1 MGPGF
6 ESLKVHHKKNA
17 TFKVAFFCGPCPF
30 RDYSEPEGFAR
41 REEKDLLARGFRR
54 SGARGARAE
63 VVPSPI
69 VQRVAFFM
77 WSFRDKNADLK
88 TSINLSLSC
97 PCSNDTADPAARGRL
112 YHASFG
118 MRTTIVQQQS
128 KSLCR
133 YAFYLFQFGNFDLHI
148 RIGIAAARVE
158 ITELLVRKAALIL
171 ARNGEF
177 P

>member
-6 ESLKVHHKKNA
+6 ESLKVHQKKRNLYGCV
-17 TFKVAFFCGPCPF
+17 FLWSLPF
-30 RDYSEPEGFAR
+30 QGLQRTR
-41 REEKDLLARGFRR
+41 RVRPTRGERLARKGLSTKRRTRR
-54 SGARGARAE
+54 SRRSSP
-63 VVPSPI
+63 VPSFHP
-69 VQRVAFFM
+69 AGCLFL
-77 WSFRDKNADLK
+77 WSFMDKNADLK
-88 TSINLSLSC
+88 TSIDLSLSC

-118 MRTTIVQQQS
+118 IRTTIVQQQS